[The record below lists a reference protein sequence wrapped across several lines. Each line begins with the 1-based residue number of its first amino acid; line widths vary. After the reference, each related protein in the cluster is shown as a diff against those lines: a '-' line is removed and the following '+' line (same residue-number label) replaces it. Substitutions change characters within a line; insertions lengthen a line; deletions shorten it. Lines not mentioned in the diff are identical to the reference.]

1 MAGIYGIDPILNF
14 TYEDELL
21 HLNRSKMK
29 TTFEPDTL
37 MHYIEENNP
46 TFAYMVK
53 KARLSQIFGDLQ
65 FRGTIFLP
73 EESCLDK
80 NIIMN
85 MDINTLRS
93 IVKYHMMN
101 SFVPN
106 TLLFSS
112 PYQQL
117 QSGIPG
123 QYIKSR
129 IIDNEIVLNNNVDI
143 IEYEI
148 RMKNG
153 FIHKINKLMTYPFE
167 NILLI

>member
-14 TYEDELL
+14 TYEDEFQQK
-21 HLNRSKMK
+21 NKMK
-29 TTFEPDTL
+29 TTFNPDTL
-37 MHYIEENNP
+37 MYYIENNNP
-46 TFAYMVK
+46 NFAYIIK
-53 KARLSQIFGDLQ
+53 KAQLSQIFNDLQ

-73 EESCLDK
+73 EHLDK
-80 NIIMN
+80 NMIMN
-85 MDINTLRS
+85 MDINTCRT
-93 IVKYHMMN
+93 IVRYHMMN

-129 IIDNEIVLNNNVDI
+129 IIDNGIVLNNDVHI

>member
-1 MAGIYGIDPILNF
+1 
-14 TYEDELL
+14 
-21 HLNRSKMK
+21 
-29 TTFEPDTL
+29 
-37 MHYIEENNP
+37 
-46 TFAYMVK
+46 
-53 KARLSQIFGDLQ
+53 
-65 FRGTIFLP
+65 
-73 EESCLDK
+73 
-80 NIIMN
+80 
-85 MDINTLRS
+85 MDINTLRT